1 METTM
6 SDAATALQASSAQL
20 RALVEPL
27 DAEQL
32 RAPAYP
38 TEWTVADVLSHMGSG
53 ADIFVRQV
61 NDAVAGSPTPPD
73 FSRSVWDDWNARTPE
88 AQAAG
93 VLASDAALLTRLEE
107 LTPEERGNV
116 TISMGPFT
124 LNFDQ
129 YLGLR
134 LNEHVLHTWDVDVT
148 FNDDAV
154 IPVEDVEAVLDNLGF
169 VARFAAK
176 PSGAERTYLVRTSD
190 PVRAYEISLTP
201 EAVTTVETENDASA
215 DLELPAEAFIR
226 LVYGRLDADHTPPD
240 VADNEHLEELRK
252 VFPGF

>member
-1 METTM
+1 
-6 SDAATALQASSAQL
+6 
-20 RALVEPL
+20 
-27 DAEQL
+27 
-32 RAPAYP
+32 
-38 TEWTVADVLSHMGSG
+38 
-53 ADIFVRQV
+53 
-61 NDAVAGSPTPPD
+61 
-73 FSRSVWDDWNARTPE
+73 
-88 AQAAG
+88 
-93 VLASDAALLTRLEE
+93 
-107 LTPEERGNV
+107 
-116 TISMGPFT
+116 MGPFT

>member
-6 SDAATALQASSAQL
+6 SDATTALQASADQL
-20 RALVEPL
+20 RALVETL

-32 RAPAYP
+32 RASAYP
-38 TEWTVADVLSHMGSG
+38 TEWTVSDVLSHLGSG

-61 NDAVAGSPTPPD
+61 DDAVAGTPTPPD
-73 FSRSVWDDWNARTPE
+73 FSRSVWDDWDARTPE

-93 VLASDAALLTRLEE
+93 LLASDAALLARLGE
-107 LTPEERGNV
+107 LTPAEREDV
-116 TISMGPFT
+116 VISMGPFT
-124 LNFDQ
+124 LNFDE

-134 LNEHVLHTWDVDVT
+134 LNEHVLHTWDVDVA

-154 IPVEDVEAVLDNLGF
+154 IPSEIVGAVLDNLGF
-169 VARFAAK
+169 VARFAGK
-176 PSGAERTYLVRTSD
+176 PSGADRTYLVRTFNPARS
-190 PVRAYEISLTP
+190 YEISLTP
-201 EAVTTVETENDASA
+201 DAVSTVETDSDAAA

-226 LVYGRLDADHTPPD
+226 LVYGRLDADHTPSSA
-240 VADNEHLEELRK
+240 ADNEHLDELRK